1 VRRTLAASHEVFGEP
16 KRFREALM
24 LRTAELLQQAAG
36 DEVTQPDGDGSVL
49 MTLRSRQAGVEV
61 HKRVRVSIDQ
71 AEETDDV
78 LRIPLRWEA
87 DPAPHLFPTFEGVVE
102 LLSLGNGR
110 AELSLV
116 GYYQPPLGPVGDAV
130 NTYLSDTA
138 RASAIRL
145 VRHLARELVED
156 VYHLDRPLQSDAT
169 RVALTVRDVMSSELV
184 VVSEDESLRD
194 AAGVLL
200 AAGHG
205 GVPVV
210 DDRNQVVGV
219 LSERDLLD
227 RVADERLGLG
237 PAAHR
242 AWKRW
247 TARNAGE
254 ACSRPAVTTEAD
266 TSVRQAATLM
276 AIRDVARLVV
286 MDGARVVGI
295 VTRSDMLR
303 VLVRDDEEIA
313 DAVAAV
319 LADRG
324 EDGVH
329 HSVED
334 GRVHL
339 TGTVKLR
346 SRVTPVCRDVERC
359 DGVLLV
365 DGSQLGWAT
374 DDVTP

>member
-1 VRRTLAASHEVFGEP
+1 MRRTLAASHEIFGEP
-16 KRFREALM
+16 KRFRDALM
-24 LRTAELLQQAAG
+24 TRTAELLQQAAG

-49 MTLRSRQAGVEV
+49 MTLRSNRGGVDV
-61 HKRVRVSIDQ
+61 HKRVRVHIDQ
-71 AEETDDV
+71 GVESEDV
-78 LRIPLRWEA
+78 LRIPVRWRA
-87 DPAPHLFPTFEGVVE
+87 DPAPHLFPSFDGVLE
-102 LLSLGNGR
+102 LLTLGR
-110 AELSLV
+110 ARSELSLV
-116 GYYQPPLGPVGDAV
+116 GYYQPPLGPIGDAV
-130 NTYLSDTA
+130 DTYLSDTA

-156 VYHLDRPLQSDAT
+156 AYALDRPLQSDPSRA
-169 RVALTVRDVMSSELV
+169 ALTVRDVMSPELV

-210 DDRNQVVGV
+210 DARNQVLGV

-247 TARNAGE
+247 SARNAGE
-254 ACSRPAVTTEAD
+254 ACSKPAVTTEAD

-276 AIRDVARLVV
+276 ATRDVARLVV
-286 MDGARVVGI
+286 MDGAKVVGI

-303 VLVRDDEEIA
+303 VLVRDDEEIS

-319 LADRG
+319 LADRE

-329 HSVED
+329 HTVED
-334 GRVHL
+334 GLVHL
-339 TGTVKLR
+339 SGTVKLR
-346 SRVTPVCRDVERC
+346 SRVTPVCKDVERC

>member
-1 VRRTLAASHEVFGEP
+1 MRRTLAASHEIFGEP
-16 KRFREALM
+16 KRFRDALM
-24 LRTAELLQQAAG
+24 TRTAELLQQAAG

-49 MTLRSRQAGVEV
+49 MTLRSNRGGVDV
-61 HKRVRVSIDQ
+61 HKRVRVHIDQ
-71 AEETDDV
+71 GVESEDV
-78 LRIPLRWEA
+78 LRIPVRWRA
-87 DPAPHLFPTFEGVVE
+87 DPAPHLFPSFNGVLE
-102 LLSLGNGR
+102 LLTLGR
-110 AELSLV
+110 ARSELSLV
-116 GYYQPPLGPVGDAV
+116 GYYQPPLGPIGDAV
-130 NTYLSDTA
+130 DTY
-138 RASAIRL
+138 
-145 VRHLARELVED
+145 VED
-156 VYHLDRPLQSDAT
+156 AYALDRPLQSDPSRA
-169 RVALTVRDVMSSELV
+169 ALTVRDVMSPELV

-210 DDRNQVVGV
+210 DARNQVLGV

-247 TARNAGE
+247 SARNAGE
-254 ACSRPAVTTEAD
+254 ACSKPAVTTEAD

-276 AIRDVARLVV
+276 ATRDVARLVV
-286 MDGARVVGI
+286 MDGAKVVGI

-303 VLVRDDEEIA
+303 VLVRDDEEIS

-319 LADRG
+319 LADRE

-329 HSVED
+329 HTVED
-334 GRVHL
+334 GLVHL
-339 TGTVKLR
+339 SGTVKLR
-346 SRVTPVCRDVERC
+346 SRVTPVCKDVERC

>member
-1 VRRTLAASHEVFGEP
+1 MRRTLATSHEIFGEP
-16 KRFREALM
+16 KRFRDALM
-24 LRTAELLQQAAG
+24 TRTAELLQQAAG
-36 DEVTQPDGDGSVL
+36 DDVTQPDGDGSVL
-49 MTLRSRQAGVEV
+49 MTLRSNRGGVDV
-61 HKRVRVSIDQ
+61 HKRVRVHIDQ
-71 AEETDDV
+71 GVEGEDV
-78 LRIPLRWEA
+78 LRIPVRWRA
-87 DPAPHLFPTFEGVVE
+87 DPAPHLFPTFDGVIE
-102 LLSLGNGR
+102 LLTLGNGR
-110 AELSLV
+110 CELSLV
-116 GYYQPPLGPVGDAV
+116 GYYEPPLGPIGDAV
-130 NTYLSDTA
+130 DTYLSDTA

-156 VYHLDRPLQSDAT
+156 VYDLDRPLQSDPSRA
-169 RVALTVRDVMSSELV
+169 ALTVRDVMSPELV
-184 VVSEDESLRD
+184 VVSEGESLRD

-210 DDRNQVVGV
+210 DARNQVIGV

-247 TARNAGE
+247 SARNAGE
-254 ACSRPAVTTEAD
+254 ACSKPAVTTEAD

-276 AIRDVARLVV
+276 ATRDVARLVV

-303 VLVRDDEEIA
+303 VLVRDDEEISA
-313 DAVAAV
+313 AVTAV

-324 EDGVH
+324 EDGVRH
-329 HSVED
+329 TVED

-339 TGTVKLR
+339 SGTVKLR
-346 SRVTPVCRDVERC
+346 SRVTPVCREVERC